1 MIMEIQVLPTP
12 MGTADEPYAYVDA
25 AIAAIAGSGLA
36 YEVGAL
42 GTVVEGEADDI
53 WDLDWMTKLAGQF
66 VAAGLIAWLG
76 VQIYSLRDAGMMPQA
91 AALGSVA
98 IAIIII
104 CNTVVTQLTKDRK
117 GV

>member
-53 WDLDWMTKLAGQF
+53 WDLARAAHDATLASGAESVMTNVKLAERPGGGLGMRDL
-66 VAAGLIAWLG
+66 VAP
-76 VQIYSLRDAGMMPQA
+76 YREH
-91 AALGSVA
+91 
-98 IAIIII
+98 
-104 CNTVVTQLTKDRK
+104 
-117 GV
+117 